1 MDAFL
6 REVTDAVVLGLI
18 NFASVGQEDAPDTLH
33 ESGFS
38 GTIVSGKGDALLIA
52 DGKGEV
58 FEDDAGAKFDTEVF
72 NGEHCCGSLES
83 DGRQ

>member
-6 REVTDAVVLGLI
+6 REVTDAVVLGLVD
-18 NFASVGQEDAPDTLH
+18 FASVGQEDAPDALH
-33 ESGFS
+33 EGGLA

-58 FEDDAGAKFDTEVF
+58 FEDDAGTKFDTEVF
-72 NGEHCCGSLES
+72 NGEHCCGSLGS